1 MRHEDYGRDEIE
13 WWKDAQ
19 VIGPYKAAFR
29 IFNASQNPKYSLY
42 NLYNQ
47 YPQVETLPIHLPN
60 EEMIFFET
68 EAGNSNFYC
77 TFFALNPSNKTFK

>member
-1 MRHEDYGRDEIE
+1 MQKEDYGRNEID

-29 IFNASQNPKYSLY
+29 IFNANQNPKTSPY

-47 YPQVETLPIHLPN
+47 YPRVEPLPIHLPN
-60 EEMIFFET
+60 EEMVFFET
-68 EAGNSNFYC
+68 EASILFS
-77 TFFALNPSNKTFK
+77 FFLNTSILY